1 MDIYGAFLT
10 RTPIHFHVKAVRGK
24 KKKKKRKKEK
34 KKEISKKKNKAK
46 NLLKF
51 NNKIL
56 SCIHLRENILH

>member
-24 KKKKKRKKEK
+24 NKTEKRKKK